1 VLPKEVTSDLEANI
15 ARAKGVGLTDEE
27 RDIVDRI
34 EGVATTLSNMAV
46 EKPTDVMRNKEL
58 VPLLRAAAVAQGKVA
73 QAQNYVRAV
82 EAAAKAPLTKAQRK
96 KADASPEG
104 RVEVIQKRRAKLAEK
119 QAEAQS
125 QLKAA
130 QDAQDASLA
139 ALNKAVGEARQSTVT
154 DIPADVNEWLGSV
167 AEGRVTPEDTARV
180 TQQLDRM
187 QRLGEAGDIRQAE
200 LPLIRQGKP
209 DTLAM
214 VFKSIKDFNTF
225 LASNAL
231 DRLRKEEFG
240 WKVRPTLAR
249 IMRKLEG
256 LPEKIATA
264 TSQLKRISRTREAF
278 EDLKSALRKV
288 ERVATAER
296 FDRESVDSTLAELKR
311 LFEDGK
317 MPSDLYNTARQ
328 IVEGRRDI
336 APIENKVDA
345 AQARVDKVTAD
356 IRANIDGLDA
366 KIAFEPERKTKVKN
380 AKDALK
386 KALAQYDTAKA
397 RLAKAEKAEEADSEE
412 LINLAT
418 DYDNGALRQNV
429 TRAYEA
435 YTKTLDAA
443 VKAEFAQRA
452 TANIP
457 KLSLAD
463 FEAALVEDA
472 RLFDELRSARGQLS
486 QAKGML
492 NRGVAPIEALFA
504 EAGITERLA
513 ETDTQLERVK

>member
-1 VLPKEVTSDLEANI
+1 MLPELERQREELAQQRAAEAEQAKVDEERYGLTQIAKAQELPSPAAQAAQAKRKELAQTALVKQLTKLAGAREEKEAADAAEAADAQRRAAEHVRQYENLRWLDDPLLNALGLPTKDKIPTAPATREDDLFGGETTAGQLPLPKEVTSDLEANI

-34 EGVATTLSNMAV
+34 EGVATTLSKMAV

-154 DIPADVNEWLGSV
+154 DIPADVNDWLGSV
-167 AEGRVTPEDTARV
+167 AEGRVTPEDTAQVVR
-180 TQQLDRM
+180 QLDRM

-225 LASNAL
+225 LASNVL

-240 WKVRPTLAR
+240 
-249 IMRKLEG
+249 
-256 LPEKIATA
+256 
-264 TSQLKRISRTREAF
+264 
-278 EDLKSALRKV
+278 
-288 ERVATAER
+288 
-296 FDRESVDSTLAELKR
+296 
-311 LFEDGK
+311 
-317 MPSDLYNTARQ
+317 
-328 IVEGRRDI
+328 
-336 APIENKVDA
+336 
-345 AQARVDKVTAD
+345 
-356 IRANIDGLDA
+356 
-366 KIAFEPERKTKVKN
+366 
-380 AKDALK
+380 
-386 KALAQYDTAKA
+386 
-397 RLAKAEKAEEADSEE
+397 
-412 LINLAT
+412 
-418 DYDNGALRQNV
+418 
-429 TRAYEA
+429 
-435 YTKTLDAA
+435 
-443 VKAEFAQRA
+443 
-452 TANIP
+452 
-457 KLSLAD
+457 
-463 FEAALVEDA
+463 
-472 RLFDELRSARGQLS
+472 
-486 QAKGML
+486 
-492 NRGVAPIEALFA
+492 
-504 EAGITERLA
+504 
-513 ETDTQLERVK
+513 